1 MQRLLAH
8 HRPVVGVLHLPP
20 LPGAPFEG
28 PGLQAIVAGAL
39 RDAEVLATGGAR
51 GVVVENLGDAPFA
64 KEVEPHVVAAMAVVA
79 REVVERFGADLT
91 VGINVLRNDAAGA
104 LAVAAA
110 SGAGFVR
117 INVHVG
123 AMVTDQG
130 IIEGRAHETLLYRN
144 RVAPGVAIVADHLVK
159 HAGPL
164 APVDSVQ
171 LARDTLHRAGAR
183 VLVLSGSG
191 TGQPTSVEELEALR
205 AALPEATFWIGSGL
219 NPDNAGEYSAADAAI
234 VGTALHGHADL
245 SAPLDVERVRA
256 VVQAFSS

>member
-1 MQRLLAH
+1 
-8 HRPVVGVLHLPP
+8 
-20 LPGAPFEG
+20 
-28 PGLQAIVAGAL
+28 
-39 RDAEVLATGGAR
+39 
-51 GVVVENLGDAPFA
+51 VVVENIGDAPFA
-64 KEVEPHVVAAMAVVA
+64 KEVEPHVVAAMTVVA

-91 VGINVLRNDAAGA
+91 VGVNVLRNDAVGA

-130 IIEGRAHETLLYRN
+130 IVEGRARETLLYRK

-159 HAGPL
+159 HAQPL
-164 APVDSVQ
+164 APLNSVQ
-171 LARDTLHRAGAR
+171 LARDTLHRGGAR

-191 TGQPTSVEELEALR
+191 TGQPTSVEDLEELR
-205 AALPEATFWIGSGL
+205 GALPEATLWIGSGL
-219 NPDNAGEYSAADAAI
+219 NPDNAGAYSAADAAI

-245 SAPLDVERVRA
+245 SSPLDVERVRA
-256 VVQAFSS
+256 VVQAFSG